1 MNCHMAF
8 ADIPIKDAA
17 SHIFRR
23 PFLFVNPA
31 APMMQIATF
40 LAIGPQIYVDGLI
53 VVNESKK
60 PIGRI
65 SSKHIIFNIIVNG
78 YPGWLERTAEQI
90 MDDFAATIDMNSHL
104 SEVIEVFDKTRFAFV
119 PIIAKDDTRGDS
131 EAEVIA
137 SLSIRDILPI
147 VAKANIDRSIK
158 DLSSPLLSVDKK
170 MSIRDAIDLM
180 FKESIRNIGI
190 KENADNDDH
199 DDNSSSSNT
208 NKSKLLRIVNDRKIL
223 EFLLSHNG
231 KEIMRKNGIAGLA
244 DIDIIN
250 HLDMIAPKKVKYNT
264 TVTMAAELLMDIH
277 NPFLILEDGDDN
289 YYSIVTPWD
298 IVMKTVKS
306 HHM

>member
-1 MNCHMAF
+1 MAL

-23 PFLFVNPA
+23 PFLFVNPT

-40 LAIGPQIYVDGLI
+40 LAIGPQIYVDGL
-53 VVNESKK
+53 VVINESKQ
-60 PIGRI
+60 PVGRI

-90 MDDFAATIDMNSHL
+90 MDDFAATIDMNSPL
-104 SEVIEVFDKTRFAFV
+104 SKVIEVFDKTRFAFV
-119 PIIAKDDTRGDS
+119 PIIAKDDTHGGS

-170 MSIRDAIDLM
+170 MSIRDAIDFM
-180 FKESIRNIGI
+180 FKDGIRNIGI
-190 KENADNDDH
+190 KENADNDDQ
-199 DDNSSSSNT
+199 DDNSSSSNS
-208 NKSKLLRIVNDRKIL
+208 NKTKLLRIINDRKIL

-244 DIDIIN
+244 DVDIIN
-250 HLDMIAPKKVKYNT
+250 HLDMISAKKVKYDT
-264 TVTMAAELLMDIH
+264 TVSRAARLLIDIH
-277 NPFLILEDGDDN
+277 NPFLILEDGSDD
-289 YYSIVTPWD
+289 YSIVTPWD

-306 HHM
+306 DHHI